1 MGCECVLG
9 GGLEVSEVAQG
20 NIRKV
25 CVWCAPSLAVG
36 RAAIWVTLS
45 PQAQEGR
52 DPESACAEV
61 GAACPNS
68 GQWDVD
74 GSDVYHPQT

>member
-1 MGCECVLG
+1 MCVGWQAGDFG
-9 GGLEVSEVAQG
+9 GSSGKHKEG
-20 NIRKV
+20 V
-25 CVWCAPSLAVG
+25 CVM
-36 RAAIWVTLS
+36 RALIGCGQSCYTLS
-45 PQAQEGR
+45 PRAQEGR

-74 GSDVYHPQT
+74 GSDVYHPQTWS